1 MTIELATP
9 SLDHLPSY
17 VAALQR
23 GWSPDNMRLL
33 AATHEEL
40 AAIAADP
47 AGFVAGL
54 DDPEA
59 KGGPIK
65 MPDGTS
71 RDRLPGIR
79 RWVWDGELAGSIGLR
94 WQNGTS
100 ALPPYVLGHI
110 GYAIV
115 PWKEGRG
122 YATRALALMLPE
134 ARARGLDY
142 VDITTNPNNIPSQRV
157 VLANGGVLVE
167 RFVKEAAY
175 GGGESLRFRNQ
186 L

>member
-1 MTIELATP
+1 MTIELVEP
-9 SLDHLPSY
+9 SLGHLPSY
-17 VAALQR
+17 VAALRR
-23 GWSPDNMRLL
+23 GWSPDNVRLME
-33 AATHEEL
+33 ATREQL
-40 AAIAADP
+40 AAIESDP
-47 AGFVAGL
+47 AAFVASL

-59 KGGPIK
+59 RGAPIA
-65 MPDGTS
+65 MPDGT
-71 RDRLPGIR
+71 RKERLPSIR

-94 WQNGTS
+94 WRNGTS
-100 ALPPYVLGHI
+100 ALPPHVLGHI

-134 ARARGLDY
+134 ARARGLDH
-142 VDITTNPNNIPSQRV
+142 VEITTKPGNVASQKV

-167 RFVKEAAY
+167 RFFEDAAY
-175 GGGESLRFRNQ
+175 GGRESLRFRIM